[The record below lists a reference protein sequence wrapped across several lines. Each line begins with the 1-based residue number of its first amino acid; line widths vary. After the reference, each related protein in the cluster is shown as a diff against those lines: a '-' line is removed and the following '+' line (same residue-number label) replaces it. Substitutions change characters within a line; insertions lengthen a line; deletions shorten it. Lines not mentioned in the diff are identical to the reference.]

1 MGPTCARLICQLLEI
16 NGGRLILDGL
26 GEALPDGPEFGRTP
40 TIIKGG
46 RIEEGSM
53 DTLYH
58 LRKRDLSWWTSKAVA
73 ALLASLALD
82 DVTRFQ
88 IDQYLDEIAGGD
100 FILDCEVFH
109 RGCPFNSVPS
119 REGKDC
125 PRRVIAFD
133 GEFQGVMPIGTIK
146 ERNGV
151 ASLWFDAVALV
162 LLPR

>member
-1 MGPTCARLICQLLEI
+1 MGPTRARLICQLLEI

-53 DTLYH
+53 DTFDH
-58 LRKRDLSWWTSKAVA
+58 LRKRDLSWWTGKTVA
-73 ALLASLALD
+73 ALLSPLAFD
-82 DVTRFQ
+82 DVTGFE
-88 IDQYLDEIAGGD
+88 IDQNLDEIAGGD
-100 FILDCEVFH
+100 FILDCEIFH
-109 RGCPFNSVPS
+109 RGCPFDSVPS
-119 REGKDC
+119 RERKDC

-133 GEFQGVMPIGTIK
+133 GEFQGVIPSGAIR
-146 ERNGV
+146 ERNGA
-151 ASLWFDAVALV
+151 ASLSIDAVALV